1 MDGAGT
7 PAPAARAKMFSACRC
22 LPYRSN
28 PCASPHTAGG
38 MPMIVRKGAKPA
50 VRFRRQIRG
59 VRRAGS
65 NHGQGTGTESRLWS
79 ERNKNKVA
87 GTVKSGTCGWAV
99 GPEQKRKEVGR
110 NDQSKG
116 RAVGPQAQSEK
127 ASGWAERPEQRES
140 GWAERPEQKRNVPEP
155 GKGTAMFP
163 CLLRSCGTTA
173 HAVGRNAQSKK
184 GERLG
189 GTTRAARK
197 RMTACCGTVFPRYAL
212 RCLFPLVHAPF
223 DGCAADRP
231 LGTPL
236 RSFGTTAW

>member
-1 MDGAGT
+1 MPAVRQEAGREPQAARVMHMARWRRGGGWMDGAGE

-50 VRFRRQIRG
+50 VRFHRQIRG

-87 GTVKSGTCGWAV
+87 ATVKSGTCGWAA
-99 GPEQKRKEVGR
+99 GPEPKRDRLGGTPRAKRRAVGGSAVGR
-110 NDQSKG
+110 NAQSKG

-140 GWAERPEQKRNVPEP
+140 GWAAGPEREGQ
-155 GKGTAMFP
+155 
-163 CLLRSCGTTA
+163 
-173 HAVGRNAQSKK
+173 
-184 GERLG
+184 RLG
-189 GTTRAARK
+189 GTPRAKKERGWAQCPER
-197 RMTACCGTVFPRYAL
+197 
-212 RCLFPLVHAPF
+212 
-223 DGCAADRP
+223 
-231 LGTPL
+231 
-236 RSFGTTAW
+236 

>member
-1 MDGAGT
+1 MDGAGE
-7 PAPAARAKMFSACRC
+7 PALAARAKMFSACRC

-87 GTVKSGTCGWAV
+87 ATVKSGTCGWAA
-99 GPEQKRKEVGR
+99 GPELKRREVER
-110 NDQSKG
+110 N
-116 RAVGPQAQSEK
+116 AQSPKEI
-127 ASGWAERPEQRES
+127 GWGLS

-173 HAVGRNAQSKK
+173 HAVGPQAQSKK
-184 GERLG
+184 GKRLG

-197 RMTACCGTVFPRYAL
+197 RMTAWCGTVFPRYAL

-223 DGCAADRP
+223 LRNDRLVSVLFCAVYAPLVGFASQRP
-231 LGTPL
+231 LNTDTPHP
-236 RSFGTTAW
+236 

>member
-1 MDGAGT
+1 MERAGE

-50 VRFRRQIRG
+50 VRFRRQIGG

-87 GTVKSGTCGWAV
+87 GTVKSGTHGWAA
-99 GPEQKRKEVGR
+99 GPEL
-110 NDQSKG
+110 
-116 RAVGPQAQSEK
+116 
-127 ASGWAERPEQRES
+127 
-140 GWAERPEQKRNVPEP
+140 KRNVPEP

-173 HAVGRNAQSKK
+173 HAVGPQAQSKK

-189 GTTRAARK
+189 AMPRANKKA
-197 RMTACCGTVFPRYAL
+197 TAWWDATFPRYVL

-236 RSFGTTAW
+236 RSCGTTAWRVSFFCAVYAPLVGFASQRPLNTDTPHP